1 MVYFI
6 LTNKWLHTFFVFLFL
21 KALKMLKYIFTLRI
35 HIPRSHGRTH
45 TQRSEQFKPQT
56 WGPPWETQA
65 PLSSWKVSGTNRITV
80 GSLGSGHEE
89 GVIACVGLM
98 ARQDGDRS
106 GLLTPWFPWSLCP
119 VPYPEASEHSVPLI
133 PTHSAALNLG
143 QLRLVKRLHQCE
155 AEVTWSWGRA

>member
-1 MVYFI
+1 MLYFI

-21 KALKMLKYIFTLRI
+21 KDLKMLKYIFTLRI

-56 WGPPWETQA
+56 WGSLWATQA

-80 GSLGSGHEE
+80 GSLGSRHEE

-98 ARQDGDRS
+98 ARQDGERS
-106 GLLTPWFPWSLCP
+106 GLLTRWFPWSLCP
-119 VPYPEASEHSVPLI
+119 VPYPEASEHSSS
-133 PTHSAALNLG
+133 TYSNSQCSTESRAAKASKKSPPMRSRGDLVLG
-143 QLRLVKRLHQCE
+143 
-155 AEVTWSWGRA
+155 